1 MGEIR
6 PNDSGFSSM
15 GESESKITSSTAEI
29 ENQGIGAVKD
39 GSQKF
44 CGAGAPKAIELQGKK
59 VVEQIIAR
67 GDLRKHFT
75 DFLGSIGFSGRAF
88 GARSLHRCGS
98 LSHGFLAK
106 AFRSP

>member
-6 PNDSGFSSM
+6 PDDSGFSSM
-15 GESESKITSSTAEI
+15 GQSESKITCSTTEI
-29 ENQGIGAVKD
+29 ENEGIGVAKD

-44 CGAGAPKAIELQGKK
+44 CGAGTPKAIELQRKK
-59 VVEQIIAR
+59 VVEQIVAR
-67 GDLRKHFT
+67 GDLREHFT
-75 DFLGSIGFSGRAF
+75 DFVGSIGFSGRTF